1 MMERFT
7 VGVASGYFDI
17 LHSGHVDYLEYAAS
31 CCDKLIVIVNND
43 SQVSL
48 KGSVPFLDQN
58 ERMKIVAALHAVNE
72 VVLSIDTDGSVSE
85 TLRIIGE
92 KEILPVKFF
101 NSGDR
106 SPNNQSSKEDM
117 VCRELGIEQVFLDLP
132 KVNSSSSI
140 KTKMAQSFDRA
151 TL

>member
-1 MMERFT
+1 MFI
-7 VGVASGYFDI
+7 GVASGFFNP
-17 LHSGHVDYLEYAAS
+17 LHAGHVDYLEYAAS
-31 CCDKLIVIVNND
+31 RCDMLIVIVNND
-43 SQVSL
+43 LQVSL

-72 VVLSIDTDGSVSE
+72 VVLSIDTDSSVSK
-85 TLRIIGE
+85 TLRMIADD
-92 KEILPVKFF
+92 KCLPMRFF

-106 SPNNQSSKEDM
+106 SPDNQSSKEDE

-140 KTKMAQSFDRA
+140 KTKIAQSFDRA
-151 TL
+151 IL

>member
-1 MMERFT
+1 MKTFT
-7 VGVASGYFDI
+7 IGVVSGYFNPV
-17 LHSGHVDYLEYAAS
+17 HGGHVDYLDHAS
-31 CCDKLIVIVNND
+31 LQCDKLIVIVNND
-43 SQVSL
+43 LQVSV

-58 ERMKIVAALHAVNE
+58 ERVKIVTALIPVDE

-85 TLRIIGE
+85 TLRMIGE

-106 SPNNQSSKEDM
+106 SPDNQSSKEDE
-117 VCRELGIEQVFLDLP
+117 VCRELGIDQVFLDLP

-140 KTKMAQSFDRA
+140 KTKIAQSFDRA